1 MNLKYNIAEMK
12 YLFYLEVLYSLYLQ
26 IVRNNQGFRN

>member
-1 MNLKYNIAEMK
+1 MNLKYNIAETK
-12 YLFYLEVLYSLYLQ
+12 YLFYWEVLYSHYLQ